1 MTKSVRE
8 FRLRA
13 NPEYE
18 LVLLDRLSD
27 AEQKMLEKLK
37 SDPDCYGILRPRTA
51 GNLTIKAASRDAALL
66 FFTLQSPGP
75 LPKYVEQSLGE
86 ECDRAIAQMVLDGIL
101 EIEADGVMLSGPAA
115 HAHICSV
122 QPLVEQESFL
132 AALSRRA
139 LQYGETLV
147 IDDPNLLSLRLYN
160 YNRLPASPQW
170 QQLLPD
176 EAAVERRL
184 GIRDGAAERLLAG
197 KWSRISKRPQPDQWL
212 AWQSHRAPAP
222 SQSGATYKLYVSP
235 ACSALREAFQAIAA
249 AVANSAAHHFK
260 VGNDVYGLLRPDK
273 MVLYFNHLADL
284 QETGERIM
292 RELAHCPAHGVPFTS
307 ELAGDGLLSWGVDPP
322 AEKHTVPWLER
333 QSWRLWIANRLAAA
347 LILARTSGNSDIP
360 PWRFALERLRL
371 EGVET
376 QTWTPS
382 RTLAWAESI
391 PGEIY
396 GVN

>member
-1 MTKSVRE
+1 MTKSVRD

-27 AEQKMLEKLK
+27 SEQHMLEKLK
-37 SDPDCYGILRPRTA
+37 SDPDCYGILRPRTS
-51 GNLTIKAASRDAALL
+51 GSLTIKAASRDAALL

-75 LPKYVEQSLGE
+75 LPKYVEQGLGE

-101 EIEADGVMLSGPAA
+101 EIEVDGVMHSGPAA

-122 QPLVEQESFL
+122 QPSIEQEGFL

-147 IDDPNLLSLRLYN
+147 INDVNLLSLRLYN
-160 YNRLPASPQW
+160 YNRLPASPRW

-176 EAAVERRL
+176 EAAVERHL
-184 GIRDGAAERLLAG
+184 GIEEGVAGRLLSG
-197 KWSRISKRPQPDQWL
+197 KWNRISKKPQRDQWL
-212 AWQSHRAPAP
+212 AWQSRRALA
-222 SQSGATYKLYVSP
+222 QSKPGPTYKLYVSP
-235 ACSALREAFQAIAA
+235 ACTALREAFQATAA
-249 AVANSAAHHFK
+249 ALTNSAAHHFK
-260 VGNDVYGLLRPDK
+260 VGNDVYGLLRSDK
-273 MVLYFNHLADL
+273 MVLYFNHLSDL

-307 ELAGDGLLSWGVDPP
+307 ELAGNGLLSWGIDPP
-322 AEKHTVPWLER
+322 AEKHTLPWMEGE
-333 QSWRLWIANRLAAA
+333 SWRLWVANRLAAA
-347 LILARTSGNSDIP
+347 LILARDSGNSDIP

-391 PGEIY
+391 SGETY

>member
-1 MTKSVRE
+1 MAKSLRE

-27 AEQKMLEKLK
+27 AEQQVLEKLK

-66 FFTLQSPGP
+66 FFTLQNPGP

-86 ECDRAIAQMVLDGIL
+86 ECDRAIARMVLDGIL

-122 QPLVEQESFL
+122 QPLLEQESFL

-139 LQYGETLV
+139 LQYGETLAITDV
-147 IDDPNLLSLRLYN
+147 NLLSLRLYN
-160 YNRLPASPQW
+160 YNRLPASPRW

-176 EAAVERRL
+176 EEAIERHL
-184 GIRDGAAERLLAG
+184 GIRDGAAERLLSG
-197 KWSRISKRPQPDQWL
+197 KWSRISKRPQRDQWL
-212 AWQSHRAPAP
+212 AWQSYRASAP
-222 SQSGATYKLYVSP
+222 SASGPTYKLYVSP
-235 ACSALREAFQAIAA
+235 ASSALREAFQAIAA

-273 MVLYFNHLADL
+273 MVLYFHHLADL

-347 LILARTSGNSDIP
+347 LILARTSSNSDIP

-396 GVN
+396 GAN